1 MATISA
7 GGIGSGLDVSSIL
20 EQIVAAEREPTENR
34 LNIKEGN
41 LQAELSAFGTI
52 KGAVSS
58 FQSSLSK
65 LSSTASFNS
74 SNVTVSDT
82 DVVTATA
89 ASTAPE
95 GSYSVEVKN
104 LAQSHSLASIA
115 FENLDDEIGTGT
127 LTFNFGTTVYDAGTS
142 FESADDTYTSF
153 TKNADRSSESV
164 VIDSTNNTITGIRDA
179 INDADIG
186 VSASIIDD
194 GTGYRLL
201 LSSADQGADNSL
213 EISVDEGA
221 TAADDIDNSGL
232 SILAFNSSA
241 TNIEQ
246 TQAAQDALVSINGLS
261 ITRTSNVL
269 TEAIPGLTLSLKKA
283 DLGNPVQVTVKS
295 TDVNQAKGNISSFIG
310 SYNELTNLLN
320 GFTKFGGEDGENGL
334 LLGDTT
340 SRNILQQ
347 IRRELGGFIDNGGSY
362 NSLSSI
368 GITTNRDGTLDINS
382 ADLTD
387 ALEEDFDSVAQLF
400 YAAGNATDNN
410 VEFKDSSGFT
420 QEGKY
425 AVSVVSQATQGVLTA
440 QSVAGPITLTA
451 SNNTFALNIDGV
463 SSNIIALS
471 QATYNDMNDLAQEI
485 QNRINDDAELQKK
498 DVTVSVSYESGAF
511 QITSQAYGSDSK
523 IKIETQNS
531 TLGFTEDAVID
542 NGTDII
548 GSIGGEPAIGEGRFL
563 TGTGL
568 ASGLLLEITGNNIGG
583 QGDVTFSRGLA
594 SKLDGLLDK
603 FLSSTGQLTAK
614 TESIQNQIDKIGEER
629 LELNERVNTIE
640 ARYKKQFVALDV
652 LLGQLKI
659 TSDYLQQQIDSLPK
673 IGQSK

>member
-7 GGIGSGLDVSSIL
+7 GGIGSGLDVKGIL

-34 LNIKEGN
+34 LNIKEGT

-58 FQSSLSK
+58 FQSSLAK
-65 LSSTASFNS
+65 LSSPASFNS
-74 SNVTVSDT
+74 SNATVSDT
-82 DVVTATA
+82 DIVTATA
-89 ASTAPE
+89 ASTAPA

-104 LAQSHSLASIA
+104 LAQAHSLASMA
-115 FENLDDEIGTGT
+115 FENLDDVIGTGT
-127 LTFNFGTTVYDAGTS
+127 LTFNFGTTLYDAGTN
-142 FESADDTYTSF
+142 FETADDTYTSF

-164 VIDSTNNTITGIRDA
+164 LIDASNNTITGIRDA
-179 INDADIG
+179 INEADIG

-194 GTGYRLL
+194 GSGYRLL
-201 LSSADQGADNSL
+201 LSSTDLGENNSL

-221 TAADDIDNSGL
+221 APADDIDTTGL

-246 TQAAQDALVSINGLS
+246 TQAGQDALVSINGLS
-261 ITRTSNVL
+261 IKRESNVL

-283 DLGNPVQVTVKS
+283 DIGNPVQVSVKS

-320 GFTKFGGEDGENGL
+320 GFTKFGGEDGDNGL

-340 SRNILQQ
+340 SRNMLQQ
-347 IRRELGGFIDNGGSY
+347 IRRELGGFIDNGGSF

-368 GITTNRDGTLDINS
+368 GITTSRDGTLTINS

-387 ALEEDFDSVAQLF
+387 ALEENFGSVAQLF
-400 YAAGNATDNN
+400 YATGNATDNG
-410 VEFKDSSGFT
+410 VLFKDSSAFT
-420 QEGKY
+420 REGSY
-425 AVSVVSQATQGVLTA
+425 AVSIGALATQGALTA
-440 QSVAGPITLTA
+440 QSVAGPVTLTS

-471 QATYNDMNDLAQEI
+471 QATYNDLNDLAQEI

-498 DVTVSVSYESGAF
+498 DVTVNVAYESGAF
-511 QITSQAYGSDSK
+511 KITSASYGADSK
-523 IKIETQNS
+523 IFIETQNT
-531 TLGFTEDAVID
+531 TLGFTEDAVIN
-542 NGTDII
+542 NGSNVI
-548 GSIGGEPAIGEGRFL
+548 GSIGGEPAIGVGRLL

-568 ASGLLLEITGNNIGG
+568 ASGLLLEITGNDIGG
-583 QGDVTFSRGLA
+583 RGDVTFSRGIA
-594 SKLDGLLDK
+594 SKLDGLLEK
-603 FLSSTGQLTAK
+603 FLSSSGQLTAR
-614 TESIQNQIDKIGEER
+614 TDSIQSQIDSISEER
-629 LELNERVNTIE
+629 LELNLRVDSIE
-640 ARYKKQFVALDV
+640 ARYKKQFTALDV
-652 LLGQLKI
+652 LIGQLKN
-659 TSDYLQQQIDSLPK
+659 TSNFLQQQLDSLPQ
-673 IGQSK
+673 IGGNK